1 MGETLPKI
9 RRSVRQTEETVRNT
23 PEVRGLTSP
32 VRRVLTDDGIIR
44 SGCRTDAYPATPRIQ
59 SVAEI
64 DTVQVCVV
72 HSAKVVR
79 VNV

>member
-9 RRSVRQTEETVRNT
+9 RRSVRQTEETVRDT

-44 SGCRTDAYPATPRIQ
+44 SGCRTTVAVPAIRFVTTLRLP
-59 SVAEI
+59 EH
-64 DTVQVCVV
+64 C
-72 HSAKVVR
+72 
-79 VNV
+79 NVIVGSPVML